1 MAEKRSRATTR
12 HVLGAAEKIQRAI
25 DMHLVM
31 SDEDEDAGRKVKSRV
46 VIPPQKEGSMFSQ
59 PKEKEAAEKTE
70 EEKLQDAT
78 RILDAR
84 PKSLGAI
91 PKTRK
96 LTVEEEEANLEE
108 MSTDMA
114 EKLLEET
121 MPGSEIS
128 EVTGSEILDSS
139 MEVEIPASS
148 TAELDKREGGEL
160 GLELN
165 G

>member
-1 MAEKRSRATTR
+1 
-12 HVLGAAEKIQRAI
+12 
-25 DMHLVM
+25 
-31 SDEDEDAGRKVKSRV
+31 
-46 VIPPQKEGSMFSQ
+46 MFSQ

-128 EVTGSEILDSS
+128 KLQAPKSW
-139 MEVEIPASS
+139 
-148 TAELDKREGGEL
+148 TAPWR
-160 GLELN
+160 
-165 G
+165 